1 MWRRFMMI
9 FTDGYINW
17 IKLNTVI
24 TPLPNGWTEIST
36 PFMDSHNDGLVIY
49 AKKEQDEVVL
59 SDNGYFIED
68 MELYGSVNQQEI
80 RDFFHRYGIT
90 VTDDKEL
97 PIRGSLKEY
106 PAKQHALLQAMMV
119 ASHLFLR
126 DK

>member
-1 MWRRFMMI
+1 MMI

-36 PFMDSHNDGLVIY
+36 PFMDNHNDGLVIY

-80 RDFFHRYGIT
+80 RDFFQRYGIS

-97 PIRGSLKEY
+97 QIKGTLKEY
-106 PAKQHALLQAMMV
+106 PAKQHVLLQAMMV
-119 ASHLFLR
+119 GSHIFLR
-126 DK
+126 